1 MVLFQF
7 NGFETKLL
15 KWFVLSTCVDQFNYC
30 ILGSYGQILISSKTR
45 RENTLQ
51 YVYDEVLHFTM
62 YGGITSTGNTSV
74 SKVRREE
81 QGKKPDKKS

>member
-1 MVLFQF
+1 MV
-7 NGFETKLL
+7 K
-15 KWFVLSTCVDQFNYC
+15 
-30 ILGSYGQILISSKTR
+30 ILISSKTR

-81 QGKKPDKKS
+81 QGKKPDEKS